1 MGGGNMFGE
10 RIKKLRYSKNMNQTE
25 LAKYLNVASSTVSMW
40 ELEYNEP
47 DIKTL
52 IQLADLFGVT
62 VDYLLGRESYNTTE
76 QQAIQNLITASE
88 IITENLKLLL
98 KEKQD

>member
-1 MGGGNMFGE
+1 MFGE

>member
-1 MGGGNMFGE
+1 MLGKQL
-10 RIKKLRYSKNMNQTE
+10 KKLRSQRE
-25 LAKYLNVASSTVSMW
+25 LTQQQVANCLHVSTSTYGLW
-40 ELEYNEP
+40 EQGRNEP

-52 IQLADLFGVT
+52 IQLSDFFGVT
-62 VDYLLGRESYNTTE
+62 IDYLLGRKSYSTTE

-98 KEKQD
+98 EEKQN

>member
-1 MGGGNMFGE
+1 MFGE

-25 LAKYLNVASSTVSMW
+25 LAKHLNVASSTVSMW

-76 QQAIQNLITASE
+76 QQAIQNLIKASE
-88 IITENLKLLL
+88 MITENLKLLL
-98 KEKQD
+98 EEKQN